1 MARLQTL
8 IASMLAGGFS
18 AGTPACAIENGTL
31 PTQREVITTLAAL
44 PQAVAA
50 AGLGSPAI
58 LVIGE
63 VVRYARSAA
72 ASIEER
78 AA

>member
-1 MARLQTL
+1 VL
-8 IASMLAGGFS
+8 
-18 AGTPACAIENGTL
+18 
-31 PTQREVITTLAAL
+31 TTLAAL

-63 VVRYARSAA
+63 VVRYARSSA
-72 ASIEER
+72 ASTVER